1 MVTKIS
7 GGEVISQ
14 GKRIKA
20 DVYFENGKITAV
32 TDKALSF
39 DEEIDAT
46 GKVVSA
52 GLIDMHTHG
61 AGGYDFLDNTT
72 EAYIEI
78 AKMHAK
84 HGATVIVPTVTSS
97 TKAGMADCVKTFEA
111 VKKIK
116 HDGAQMPGLHM
127 EGPYFSM
134 SQKGAQDARYIRPFD
149 PDEYEDIVKTGCI
162 LRWTGAPELD
172 GAEEFAE
179 FLTKHGVSACIGH
192 SDADCDTVR
201 RVFPYGFKHVTH
213 LYSCTSTVHRKNA
226 YRYAGIV
233 EAAYLIDDMTVE
245 IIADGVHLPKDLLEF
260 VYKFKG
266 IEKTALITDSMRG
279 AGMPDGE
286 SILGGKE
293 TGMKVIIE
301 DGVAKLPDRSA
312 FAGSVAM
319 CDRLIRTMTKIAE
332 IPLEDAIVMATKT
345 PAKLLKLE
353 NKGDIIPG
361 YDADIVIFDD
371 DINIARTIIEGRTVY
386 SI

>member
-1 MVTKIS
+1 M
-7 GGEVISQ
+7 
-14 GKRIKA
+14 
-20 DVYFENGKITAV
+20 
-32 TDKALSF
+32 
-39 DEEIDAT
+39 
-46 GKVVSA
+46 
-52 GLIDMHTHG
+52 
-61 AGGYDFLDNTT
+61 
-72 EAYIEI
+72 
-78 AKMHAK
+78 
-84 HGATVIVPTVTSS
+84 
-97 TKAGMADCVKTFEA
+97 
-111 VKKIK
+111 KKIK